1 MNLRRYWL
9 MTVEPCY
16 DHSSHAF
23 ENIMSRVIVGT
34 TMNKKDNLKTLVVNQ
49 LIPILSSCLSLARKE
64 I

>member
-1 MNLRRYWL
+1 
-9 MTVEPCY
+9 MTVKPYY

-34 TMNKKDNLKTLVVNQ
+34 TMNKKDNLKTLDVNQ